1 MKNKVIIG
9 IISVLGVIALI
20 SFGYILLNNKNKN
33 NDNSVTNN
41 TVIENKVQ
49 EEIKEEEKENKGE
62 NVAIDSKRGIEILSN
77 LDFVSKIYSNL
88 YYDEIDSYGI
98 SNNAKIIASYIKIIT
113 QERYSNLLKQDDI
126 DTYFYKADLENV
138 AKETFADASNIA
150 HAPLFGTESYV
161 KEEGKYVIPSSGY
174 RNVDYSV
181 DIPYK
186 ITEYDDRVEVISY
199 RVYASTVITPKDE
212 YDVIVTDEIYYDRA
226 MKLRAL
232 VLENAE
238 LSNNEGDERNYITDL
253 IEEGKIDKTN
263 LTSVTY
269 TLKKI
274 EDKLLI
280 SDYKKGL

>member
-9 IISVLGVIALI
+9 LISVLGVIAVI
-20 SFGYILLNNKNKN
+20 SLGYILLNNKDKN
-33 NDNSVTNN
+33 IENNTTNN
-41 TVIENKVQ
+41 TVIENNAQ
-49 EEIKEEEKENKGE
+49 EENNEEEKKDDGDS
-62 NVAIDSKRGIEILSN
+62 VAIDSKRGIEVLSN

-98 SNNAKIIASYIKIIT
+98 SNNAKIMASYIKIIT
-113 QERYSNLLKQDDI
+113 QERYASLLKQDDI
-126 DTYFYKADLENV
+126 DTYFYKEDLEKV

-150 HAPLFGTESYV
+150 HAPLFGTDSYI

-174 RNVDYSV
+174 RNVDYGV

-212 YDVIVTDEIYYDRA
+212 YDVMVTDEIYYDRA
-226 MKLRAL
+226 MKLRAV

-238 LSNNEGDERNYITDL
+238 LSNNEGNETRYITEL
-253 IEEGKIDKTN
+253 IEEGKIDKDN
-263 LTSVTY
+263 LTSVKY
-269 TLKKI
+269 TLKKVD
-274 EDKLLI
+274 DKLLI
-280 SDYKKGL
+280 SDYKKGV

>member
-20 SFGYILLNNKNKN
+20 SFVYILLNNKDKN

-49 EEIKEEEKENKGE
+49 EEIKEEEKEKNGE

-126 DTYFYKADLENV
+126 DTYFYKDDLEKV
-138 AKETFADASNIA
+138 AKETFVDATNIA
-150 HAPLFGTESYV
+150 HAPLFGVESYV

-174 RNVDYSV
+174 RNVDYGV

-212 YDVIVTDEIYYDRA
+212 YDVMITDEIYYDRA

-238 LSNNEGDERNYITDL
+238 LSNNEGDEINYITDL

-280 SDYKKGL
+280 SDYKKGV